1 MCDEKHVSWKDED
14 GILEPY
20 IIDKD
25 VKINL
30 KHGRSGDVVPFKV
43 WI

>member
-1 MCDEKHVSWKDED
+1 MVPIINMPEQDQLK
-14 GILEPY
+14 

-30 KHGRSGDVVPFKV
+30 KSGFVRSHKKP
-43 WI
+43 